1 MELWGAE
8 YQENDAILVHAESR
22 ELLQSICDRER
33 VPIAF
38 CGTVTGDGRV
48 VLDEGNDDGRQ
59 HPYDLDL
66 GDVLGGLPPKTFV
79 SDRAAPAGAPLVL
92 PTGTT
97 VVRWFV
103 CHVPCCSAES
113 SAESSALGASSFT
126 CCLRWAFSFPEF
138 TYSHT
143 LMGLLL
149 SS

>member
-22 ELLQSICDRER
+22 KLLQSICDRER

-48 VLDEGNDDGRQ
+48 ILDEGNDDGRQ

-66 GDVLGGLPPKTFV
+66 EDVLGGLPPKTFV

-103 CHVPCCSAES
+103 CHVPFSH
-113 SAESSALGASSFT
+113 ALGASSFA
-126 CCLRWAFSFPEF
+126 CCLRWAFSFP
-138 TYSHT
+138 
-143 LMGLLL
+143 
-149 SS
+149 